1 MPIKRRRLVYLIAIA
16 VLFAF
21 GLPSRLIPQYLPDF
35 YVGYV
40 GDALWAMAIFFMLGV
55 VFPSTS
61 TRRLVIVALAITY
74 AIEISELYQ
83 ADWINQLRNIKLI
96 GLILGFT
103 FQWSDLAMY
112 TIGITVGALIERYIL
127 LARQSHSK

>member
-35 YVGYV
+35 YVNYV
-40 GDALWAMAIFFMLGV
+40 GDGLWAMAIFFMLGV
-55 VFPSTS
+55 VFPSAS
-61 TRRLVIVALAITY
+61 TRRLLMVALAITY
-74 AIEISELYQ
+74 TIEISELYQ

-103 FQWSDLAMY
+103 FQWSDIVMY
-112 TIGITVGALIERYIL
+112 TIGITVGALIEHFVL
-127 LARQSHSK
+127 LPRQPQK